1 MPHVRDELL
10 VLLRCPVT
18 RSSLV
23 PDGGELISTA
33 PGPDGQP
40 LRYRIEDQIVLLLR
54 PEQVAAA
61 VAAGSDQH
69 GGQTPGQL
77 PMDSRPGT
85 TSLSDHPST

>member
-23 PDGGELISTA
+23 QDGDDLVSTA

-54 PEQVAAA
+54 AEQVAAA

-69 GGQTPGQL
+69 DPQSSGQSPTAGQPGA
-77 PMDSRPGT
+77 
-85 TSLSDHPST
+85 TSLSDRPSS